1 MGANN
6 ADFHGGNIDF
16 DTWHGKAFKIVT
28 TPSGHATDDKG
39 KILPDD
45 PDRWSI
51 VTPEN
56 TEHDYPMD
64 TCTGCNAWED
74 WKTAP
79 KKHINLARKRWNDI
93 LKDPNAKYKVDQIR
107 RSMK

>member
-1 MGANN
+1 MTRNN
-6 ADFHGGNIDF
+6 ADFQGGHIDF

-39 KILPDD
+39 NVLPDD
-45 PDRWSI
+45 PNRWSI

-56 TEHDYPMD
+56 DNEKDSY
-64 TCTGCNAWED
+64 AWQ

-79 KKHINLARKRWNDI
+79 KKHINQARKMWGEI
-93 LKDPNAKYKVDQIR
+93 LSDPNAKYKVDQIR

>member
-1 MGANN
+1 MGRNKE
-6 ADFHGGNIDF
+6 DFQGGHIDF
-16 DTWHGKAFKIVT
+16 DTWHGKAFRIVT

-39 KILPDD
+39 NVLPDD
-45 PDRWSI
+45 PNRWSI

-56 TEHDYPMD
+56 GGHKATEN
-64 TCTGCNAWED
+64 CSGCIAWE

-79 KKHINLARKRWNDI
+79 KKHINLARRVWGNI

-107 RSMK
+107 RSMQ

>member
-1 MGANN
+1 MTRSN
-6 ADFHGGNIDF
+6 AEFNGGHIDF
-16 DTWHGKAFKIVT
+16 DTWHGKAFRIVT

-39 KILPDD
+39 NILPDD
-45 PDRWSI
+45 PNRWSI

-56 TEHDYPMD
+56 GE
-64 TCTGCNAWED
+64 AWN

-79 KKHINLARKRWNDI
+79 KKHINQARKAWDEI
-93 LKDPNAKYKVDQIR
+93 QVDPEAKYKMDQIR